1 MYSGWNFKNI
11 VPVCENLDFGNN
23 ISTLPVGDV
32 SRALKILTKELGCP
46 ILALSQLN
54 RANEQ
59 RSSKRPTLADLR
71 DSGAIEQDAD
81 SVMLIHNE
89 DA

>member
-1 MYSGWNFKNI
+1 MGAVVVDYLQLIEMPQNKNY
-11 VPVCENLDFGNN
+11 
-23 ISTLPVGDV
+23 TKAQAVGDV
-32 SRALKILTKELGCP
+32 SRALKILTKEFGCP

-71 DSGAIEQDAD
+71 DSGAIEQGR
-81 SVMLIHNE
+81 
-89 DA
+89 